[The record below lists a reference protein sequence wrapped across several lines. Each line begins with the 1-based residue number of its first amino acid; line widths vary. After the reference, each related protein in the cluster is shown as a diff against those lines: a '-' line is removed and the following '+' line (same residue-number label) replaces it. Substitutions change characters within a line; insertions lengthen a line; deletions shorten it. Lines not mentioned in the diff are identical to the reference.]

1 MEKALATNR
10 KARHDYFIEK
20 TYEAGIA
27 LKGTE
32 VKSIRAGKANL
43 KESYCVIKNGEVF
56 VVGMHIS
63 PYKEGNIFNVDP
75 LRDRKLLLN
84 KREILRIN
92 QEVMQK
98 GMAIIPLSLYLK
110 NGLIKMEIAIARGKK
125 LYDKR
130 ESIKERDI
138 KRSMERYFGMIHAK

>member
-1 MEKALATNR
+1 MEKTLATNR

-43 KESYCVIKNGEVF
+43 KESYCVIRNNEAF

-75 LRDRKLLLN
+75 LRNRKLLLN

-98 GMAIIPLSLYLK
+98 GMAVIPLSLYLK

-130 ESIKERDI
+130 ESMKERDI
-138 KRSMERYFGMIHAK
+138 KRSLERYI

>member
-1 MEKALATNR
+1 MSMEKTLATNR

-43 KESYCVIKNGEVF
+43 KESYCVIRNNEAF

-98 GMAIIPLSLYLK
+98 GMAVIPLSLYLK

-130 ESIKERDI
+130 ESMKERDI
-138 KRSMERYFGMIHAK
+138 KRSLERYI

>member
-1 MEKALATNR
+1 MEKTLATNR

-43 KESYCVIKNGEVF
+43 KESYCVIRNNEAF

-98 GMAIIPLSLYLK
+98 GMAVIPLSLYLK

-130 ESIKERDI
+130 ESMKERDI
-138 KRSMERYFGMIHAK
+138 KRSLERYI

>member
-1 MEKALATNR
+1 MEKVFAQNK

-20 TYEAGIA
+20 TYEAGLE

-43 KESYCVIKNGEVF
+43 KESYVTIKNGEVF

-75 LRDRKLLLN
+75 VRTRKLLLN
-84 KREILRIN
+84 KREILKIG
-92 QEVMQK
+92 QEVQLK
-98 GMAIIPLSLYLK
+98 GMTLVPLSLYQK
-110 NGLIKMEIAIARGKK
+110 NGRVKMELAVCRGKK

-130 ESIKERDI
+130 ESIKEKDI
-138 KRSMERYFGMIHAK
+138 KRNLERFY

>member
-1 MEKALATNR
+1 MEKTLATNR

-43 KESYCVIKNGEVF
+43 KESYCVIRNNEAF

-98 GMAIIPLSLYLK
+98 GMAVIPLSLYLK
-110 NGLIKMEIAIARGKK
+110 NGLIKMEISIARGKK

-130 ESIKERDI
+130 ESMKERDI
-138 KRSMERYFGMIHAK
+138 KRSLERYI

>member
-1 MEKALATNR
+1 MEKTLATNR

-43 KESYCVIKNGEVF
+43 KESYCVIRNNEAF

-98 GMAIIPLSLYLK
+98 GMAVIPLSLYLK

-130 ESIKERDI
+130 ESVKERDI
-138 KRSMERYFGMIHAK
+138 KRSLERYI

>member
-1 MEKALATNR
+1 MEKTLATNR

-43 KESYCVIKNGEVF
+43 KESYCVIRNNEAF

-75 LRDRKLLLN
+75 LRDRKLLLS

-98 GMAIIPLSLYLK
+98 GMAVIPLSLYLK

-130 ESIKERDI
+130 ESMKERDI
-138 KRSMERYFGMIHAK
+138 KRSLDRYI

>member
-1 MEKALATNR
+1 MEKTLATNR

-43 KESYCVIKNGEVF
+43 KESYCVIRNNEAF

-75 LRDRKLLLN
+75 LRDRKLLLS

-98 GMAIIPLSLYLK
+98 GMAVIPLSLYLK

-138 KRSMERYFGMIHAK
+138 KRSLERYI

>member
-1 MEKALATNR
+1 MEKIFAQNK

-20 TYEAGIA
+20 TYEAGVE

-43 KESYCVIKNGEVF
+43 KESYVTIKNGEVF
-56 VVGMHIS
+56 VVGMHVS

-75 LRDRKLLLN
+75 LRERKLLLN
-84 KREILRIN
+84 KREILRLN
-92 QEVMQK
+92 QEVQLK
-98 GMAIIPLSLYLK
+98 GMTLVPISLYEK
-110 NGLIKMEIAIARGKK
+110 NGRVKMELAVARGKK

-130 ESIKERDI
+130 ESIKEKDI
-138 KRSMERYFGMIHAK
+138 KRNLERYF

>member
-1 MEKALATNR
+1 MEKTLATNR

-43 KESYCVIKNGEVF
+43 KESYCVIRNNEAF

-75 LRDRKLLLN
+75 LRDRKLLLS

-98 GMAIIPLSLYLK
+98 GMAVIPLSLYLK
-110 NGLIKMEIAIARGKK
+110 NGLIKMEIAITRGKK

-130 ESIKERDI
+130 ESMKERDI
-138 KRSMERYFGMIHAK
+138 KRSLERYI

>member
-1 MEKALATNR
+1 MSMEKTLATNR

-43 KESYCVIKNGEVF
+43 KESYCVIRNNEAF

-75 LRDRKLLLN
+75 LRDRRLLLN

-98 GMAIIPLSLYLK
+98 GMAVIPLSLYLK

-138 KRSMERYFGMIHAK
+138 KRSLERYI

>member
-1 MEKALATNR
+1 MEKTLATNR

-32 VKSIRAGKANL
+32 VKSIRAGNANL
-43 KESYCVIKNGEVF
+43 KESYCVIRNNEAF

-98 GMAIIPLSLYLK
+98 GMAVIPLSLYLK

-138 KRSMERYFGMIHAK
+138 KRSLERYI

>member
-1 MEKALATNR
+1 MSMEKTLATNR

-43 KESYCVIKNGEVF
+43 KESYCVIRNNEAF

-75 LRDRKLLLN
+75 LRDRKLLLS

-98 GMAIIPLSLYLK
+98 GMAVIPLSLYLK

-130 ESIKERDI
+130 ESMKERDI
-138 KRSMERYFGMIHAK
+138 KRSLERYI

>member
-1 MEKALATNR
+1 MEKIFAQNK

-20 TYEAGIA
+20 TYEAGVE

-43 KESYCVIKNGEVF
+43 KESYVTIKNGEVF
-56 VVGMHIS
+56 VVGMHVN

-75 LRDRKLLLN
+75 LRERKLLLN
-84 KREILRIN
+84 KREILRLN
-92 QEVMQK
+92 QEVQLK
-98 GMAIIPLSLYLK
+98 GMTLVPISLYEK
-110 NGLIKMEIAIARGKK
+110 NGRVKMELAVARGKK

-130 ESIKERDI
+130 ESIKEKDI
-138 KRSMERYFGMIHAK
+138 KRNLERYF

>member
-1 MEKALATNR
+1 MSMEKTLATNR

-43 KESYCVIKNGEVF
+43 KESYCVIRNNEAF

-98 GMAIIPLSLYLK
+98 GMAVIPLSLYLK

-138 KRSMERYFGMIHAK
+138 KRSLERYI